1 MTIASLFDHPALTPP
16 SRQFRGGDNVL
27 RLSDPADGSP
37 VADLALDADLDKA
50 VATAKTALPGWAGL
64 TPQER
69 ASRLLQLADMV
80 ERHADELV
88 MIESR
93 NVGKP
98 ITAAREEVMPWVD
111 TLRFTAGAAR
121 VAHGGGA
128 GEYAAGALS
137 YVLREPIGV
146 VGLITPWNYPLLQAV
161 WKAAP
166 ALAVGNTVVLKP
178 SELTPM
184 STIRLA
190 QLAEGVLPDGVLNV
204 VIGDGRTGQ
213 AMVTHP
219 DIGLV
224 SLTGDTATGVKVAA
238 AAAKSLKRVSLEL
251 GGKAPV
257 VVFDDVDVEAVVR
270 QLVPAGYINA
280 GQDCT
285 AACRLIVADAIYD
298 RFVEAYVSM
307 ANSLIVGHPSDES
320 TQLGPLVSSRQ
331 LERVTA
337 MVDRAVAAGATLR
350 CGGRRLDFDGFYF
363 APTVL
368 TDVAQNSE
376 IVQHEVFGPVVSIQ
390 RGMDDGHM
398 LELANGVVYGLS
410 ASVWTTNLSRMQRF
424 TRDLAFGTVW
434 VNQHLPTV
442 SEMPFGGFGHS
453 GYGKELSMQS
463 LEEYTRQKHVM
474 VKASA

>member
-1 MTIASLFDHPALTPP
+1 
-16 SRQFRGGDNVL
+16 
-27 RLSDPADGSP
+27 
-37 VADLALDADLDKA
+37 
-50 VATAKTALPGWAGL
+50 
-64 TPQER
+64 
-69 ASRLLQLADMV
+69 
-80 ERHADELV
+80 
-88 MIESR
+88 
-93 NVGKP
+93 
-98 ITAAREEVMPWVD
+98 
-111 TLRFTAGAAR
+111 
-121 VAHGGGA
+121 
-128 GEYAAGALS
+128 
-137 YVLREPIGV
+137 
-146 VGLITPWNYPLLQAV
+146 
-161 WKAAP
+161 
-166 ALAVGNTVVLKP
+166 
-178 SELTPM
+178 M